1 MIMTLL
7 KIIEAILNK
16 NNQINSLNKSCNDND
31 SSQNY
36 RSYLKQKQSDQ

>member
-16 NNQINSLNKSCNDND
+16 NNQINSLDNCCNDNE

-36 RSYLKQKQSDQ
+36 RGHIKQKQLSQ

>member
-7 KIIEAILNK
+7 KIIEATLNK